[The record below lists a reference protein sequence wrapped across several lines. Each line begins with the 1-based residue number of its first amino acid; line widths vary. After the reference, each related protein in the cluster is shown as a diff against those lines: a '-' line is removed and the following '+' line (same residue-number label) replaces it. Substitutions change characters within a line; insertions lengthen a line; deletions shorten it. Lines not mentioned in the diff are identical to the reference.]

1 MHFFSFVFFFFRP
14 LLHNQKHIIMKAKLF
29 FYVCL
34 LMQFASNRF
43 VSSSVQPEEPV
54 DGLLLENVEV
64 LAGNLEIP

>member
-1 MHFFSFVFFFFRP
+1 
-14 LLHNQKHIIMKAKLF
+14 
-29 FYVCL
+29 
-34 LMQFASNRF
+34 MQFASNRF